1 MAFPSKQ
8 KILYEQLEQELRE
21 SYSPGDRLPAER
33 VLAAKYGVAR
43 MTLRGALER
52 LVRERRIVRRWNG
65 TFLLGRRND
74 AFAVNNLND
83 SRIYVLLP
91 CPYYAELSGFSYMV
105 ITAFLRGALKA
116 AVRRGCHVLT
126 IPVSQTNAPDEIDWD
141 ELSLIREDDIVLFA
155 GDWYSAL
162 FPLLSERNCKVGAVL
177 PKMDESVHRF
187 LEGTRQYRVYTR
199 PMLANYLPEV
209 LADIKKKKRKKIL
222 LFGRHQ
228 FSMFIRGKIPLR
240 DFLAEQTEL
249 AAPCEL
255 KVQLCPETT
264 GFAEQCILVRKAF
277 EKESFDVL
285 IFDSESDPGSPVSLR
300 ELCRIPEDVLIYVRG
315 KNLLGRNEKSRHN
328 LYYSR
333 SGFTEC
339 AAELVEYF
347 LSSRDV
353 KSGIFDFKHIITEFK
368 PTKNSDPDGKRIV
381 QLENLF

>member
-8 KILYEQLEQELRE
+8 KVLYEQLDQELRK

-65 TFLLGRRND
+65 TFLPGGRNEKSAAYDR
-74 AFAVNNLND
+74 ND

-91 CPYYAELSGFSYMV
+91 CPSYASVSGFYSYMV

-116 AVRRGCHVLT
+116 AVRRGFHVLT
-126 IPVSQTNAPDEIDWD
+126 IPVSQTNEPDEIDWD

-155 GDWYSAL
+155 GDWYSTV
-162 FPLLSERNCKVGAVL
+162 FPLLSERNCKVGAIL
-177 PKMDESVHRF
+177 PKMDKSVHRF
-187 LEGTRQYRVYTR
+187 LQGISRYRVYTR

-209 LADIKKKKRKKIL
+209 LADIKEKERKKVL

-228 FSMFIRGKIPLR
+228 FSMFIRGKVPLR
-240 DFLAEQTEL
+240 DFLAETTEL
-249 AAPCEL
+249 AVPCEL

-264 GFAEQCILVRKAF
+264 GFAEQCMLVREAF
-277 EKESFDVL
+277 EKESFDAL

-300 ELCRIPEDVLIYVRG
+300 ELCRLPEDVLIYVRG
-315 KNLLGRNEKSRHN
+315 KNLLGRDKQSRNN
-328 LYYSR
+328 LCYSR

-339 AAELVEYF
+339 AEELVEYF
-347 LSSRDV
+347 LSSRV
-353 KSGIFDFKHIITEFK
+353 VESGIFDFKHIITEFE
-368 PTKNSDPDGKRIV
+368 PTQNSGPDGK
-381 QLENLF
+381 